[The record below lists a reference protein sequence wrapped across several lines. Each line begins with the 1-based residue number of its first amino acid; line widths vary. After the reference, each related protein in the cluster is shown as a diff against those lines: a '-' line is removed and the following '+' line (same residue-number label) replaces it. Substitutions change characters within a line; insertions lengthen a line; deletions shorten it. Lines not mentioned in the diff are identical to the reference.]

1 MSPPKQTIWEIKPH
15 TKAKHLILEEYLKA
29 WFPILSRWNSRVV
42 YYDGFAGP
50 GVYSGGEKGSPV
62 IALDVA
68 KSHRDKLKENL
79 VFIFVEKNK
88 DRAEN
93 LKNVIGKETLPN
105 NYKVQIKNEE
115 FETDLGQILDYLD
128 EEKLHLAP
136 TFAFIDPFGIT
147 GLPFSL
153 IRRFLENQKCEVL
166 ITFMNSTMRRFPEQ
180 LRDQINELIGN
191 PNASDIIRSSG
202 DRIAKARELYQESLK
217 RIAKFVCSFGM
228 RNRNND
234 VIYYLFF
241 ATNHPLGHQKMKEA
255 MWKADQTAGM
265 FDFSD
270 ATNPEQPLLFSPT
283 PQNDLAPIL
292 GKRFQGRS
300 VDSKEVFRY
309 TNDETIF
316 LEKHARSA
324 LKLLESSNGYNDYKI
339 QVELEKKDGTARKKG
354 TFPSGITIKFC

>member
-1 MSPPKQTIWEIKPH
+1 MSPPKQKIWKIEPH
-15 TKAKHLILEEYLKA
+15 TEAKHLILEEYLKA
-29 WFPILSRWNSRVV
+29 WFPILSRWNSRIV

-50 GVYSGGEKGSPV
+50 GAYSGGEKGSPV

-68 KSHRDKLKENL
+68 RSHQDKLKKNL
-79 VFIFVEKNK
+79 VFIFVEKDK
-88 DRAEN
+88 YRAEN
-93 LKNVIGKETLPN
+93 LRNIIEKKTLPN
-105 NYKVQIKNEE
+105 NYDVQIKNKE
-115 FETDLGQILDYLD
+115 FETDLVQILDYLD
-128 EEKLHLAP
+128 TKRLHMAP

-153 IRRFLENQKCEVL
+153 IRRFLRNKKCEVL
-166 ITFMNSTMRRFPEQ
+166 ITFMNSTMKRFPEQ

-191 PNASDIIRSSG
+191 PDASDIISSSG
-202 DRIAKARELYQESLK
+202 DRIVKARELYQESLK

-228 RNRNND
+228 RNRNNK

-255 MWKADQTAGM
+255 MWKANQTASM

-270 ATNPEQPLLFSPT
+270 ATNPEQLLLFSST
-283 PQNDLAPIL
+283 PQNNLAPIL
-292 GKRFQGRS
+292 GKRFQGDS
-300 VDSKEVFRY
+300 VDSEEVFRY

-324 LKLLESSNGYNDYKI
+324 LKLLESPNGYNDYKI
-339 QVELEKKDGTARKKG
+339 QVESKKKDGTARKKD
-354 TFPSGITIKFC
+354 TFPPRITIKFC

>member
-1 MSPPKQTIWEIKPH
+1 MSPPKQIIWEIEPH

-29 WFPILSRWNSRVV
+29 WFPILSKWNSRIV

-50 GVYSGGEKGSPV
+50 GVYAGGEKGSPV

-68 KSHRDKLKENL
+68 RSHQDKLKENL
-79 VFIFVEKNK
+79 VFIFVEKDK

-93 LKNVIGKETLPN
+93 LKNIIEKKALPN

-115 FETDLGQILDYLD
+115 FETDLGQILDYQ
-128 EEKLHLAP
+128 KLHIAP

-153 IRRFLENQKCEVL
+153 IRRFLENRKCEVL
-166 ITFMNSTMRRFPEQ
+166 ITFMDSTIKRFPEQ

-191 PNASDIIRSSG
+191 PDASDIISSSG

-217 RIAKFVCSFGM
+217 QIAKFVCSFGM
-228 RNRNND
+228 RNRNNK

-270 ATNPEQPLLFSPT
+270 ATNPEQLLLFSST

-292 GKRFQGRS
+292 GKRFQGNS

-316 LEKHARSA
+316 LEKHARGA
-324 LKLLESSNGYNDYKI
+324 LKLLESSNGYNGYKI
-339 QVELEKKDGTARKKG
+339 QVESEKKDGTARKKG
-354 TFPSGITIKFC
+354 TFPPRITIKFCKTG